1 MNNVKKSFILN
12 VITVILVIIM
22 IIFMLLGI
30 HFMPKNDLLIL
41 STKFENFKF
50 YTIDSNILLCLSSL
64 LLAIYE
70 YKLLKKKIKVIP
82 KNIYIFKMVGVSAIS
97 LTFIVTLF
105 FLSPLYGFY
114 GMYNNVNLFFH
125 FVIPIIGFI
134 SYFFYEKHDN
144 EYKYA
149 YYGIIPMLLYAIF
162 YISNILIH
170 LDEGISFKYDFYG
183 FLQGN
188 INNIYFAI
196 PIIFIV
202 GYLLSLLTIC
212 LNKKLAK

>member
-1 MNNVKKSFILN
+1 
-12 VITVILVIIM
+12 
-22 IIFMLLGI
+22 
-30 HFMPKNDLLIL
+30 MPKNDLLIL

-125 FVIPIIGFI
+125 FVIPILGFI

>member
-1 MNNVKKSFILN
+1 MNNIKKSFILN

-202 GYLLSLLTIC
+202 GYLLSLLNIC

>member
-1 MNNVKKSFILN
+1 MNNIKKSFILN

-125 FVIPIIGFI
+125 FVIPILGFI

>member
-1 MNNVKKSFILN
+1 MNNIKKSFILN

-149 YYGIIPMLLYAIF
+149 CYGIIPMLLYAIF

-196 PIIFIV
+196 PIIFII

>member
-1 MNNVKKSFILN
+1 
-12 VITVILVIIM
+12 
-22 IIFMLLGI
+22 MLLGI

-105 FLSPLYGFY
+105 FLS
-114 GMYNNVNLFFH
+114 
-125 FVIPIIGFI
+125 IIL
-134 SYFFYEKHDN
+134 
-144 EYKYA
+144 EYC
-149 YYGIIPMLLYAIF
+149 
-162 YISNILIH
+162 
-170 LDEGISFKYDFYG
+170 E
-183 FLQGN
+183 
-188 INNIYFAI
+188 
-196 PIIFIV
+196 
-202 GYLLSLLTIC
+202 
-212 LNKKLAK
+212 AKSI

>member
-125 FVIPIIGFI
+125 FVIPILGFI

>member
-70 YKLLKKKIKVIP
+70 YKLLKKKIKVIS

-196 PIIFIV
+196 PIIFVV